1 MSKYTLEQL
10 NGLPPEAFVAALAE
24 VYEHSPWVVE
34 AVAAVR
40 PFTSLAAL
48 QAACEGVL
56 YAADE
61 ATQVALIRGHP
72 DLAAKLEQIQALTEF
87 SQKEQTRA
95 GFAALPE
102 TMLQAMRVA
111 LVSYRER
118 FGHPFILCVTEVPAA
133 EVLPILEVR
142 LNATPAA
149 ERQACLFQIARIGWH
164 RICSLVTAETT

>member
-1 MSKYTLEQL
+1 MTKYTLEQL

-34 AVAAVR
+34 AVVAMR

-48 QAACEGVL
+48 QAACEAVL

-61 ATQVALIRGHP
+61 ATQVALIRAHP
-72 DLAAKLEQIQALTEF
+72 DLAAKLEQIQALTDF
-87 SQKEQTRA
+87 SQKEQARA

-102 TMLQAMRVA
+102 ATLETMRAA
-111 LVSYRER
+111 LADYRER
-118 FGHPFILCVTEVPAA
+118 FGHPFILCVTEHPAG
-133 EVLPILEVR
+133 EVLPILQVR
-142 LNATPAA
+142 LNGTPAA

-164 RICSLVTAETT
+164 RICSLVSAETT